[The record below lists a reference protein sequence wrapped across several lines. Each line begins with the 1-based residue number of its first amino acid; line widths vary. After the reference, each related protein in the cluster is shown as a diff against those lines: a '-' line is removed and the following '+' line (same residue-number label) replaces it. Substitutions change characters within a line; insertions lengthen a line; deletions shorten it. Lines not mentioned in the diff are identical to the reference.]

1 MPGAR
6 VAGAKG
12 SGVGPAGFGPAER
25 VRLRLRT
32 LRFMSTS
39 RASVIVFYSLL
50 GITSLLLLWL
60 FSSFLAP
67 AVLAMVLFVFFHG
80 LNERLVLRLRGRRR
94 AAAVIMTT
102 LIVLLVII
110 PLSLLTVMLATQAH
124 GFYLRTKDSAIFGEI
139 FGLFS
144 GQSAIPAKLSQ
155 LLKGVGVSF
164 EPGALA
170 KMAADTLTKIAFFL
184 SERLGN
190 LAGLASDA
198 MSMAVN
204 FCIAMTIIYALFVYG
219 ADLRAA
225 VRRTSPLPQAEA
237 DAIVSRFEQISRAVF
252 VGNGVASLIQGT
264 LVGVG
269 FWLFD
274 AGPAALFGAV
284 SALLAF
290 LPLVG
295 ASLIFLPAA
304 VVLCF
309 TGPLWVAVLFL
320 AYNIV
325 VSVIIEYWLKSK
337 LIGGE
342 EMNPVLAFLA
352 IIAGIQVFGIMGLFY
367 GPLIVTMFLAFIN
380 IYQTRYRTVVHGPD
394 GDRVELTPVPVGDAR
409 TREKVKLAVQVPPPS
424 APAVPA
430 EAHQA
435 QTSADAPG
443 GGSASAAAGA
453 AADGQ

>member
-1 MPGAR
+1 
-6 VAGAKG
+6 
-12 SGVGPAGFGPAER
+12 
-25 VRLRLRT
+25 
-32 LRFMSTS
+32 MSTS
-39 RASVIVFYSLL
+39 RASVVVFYSLL
-50 GITSLLLLWL
+50 GLTGLLLLWL
-60 FSSFLAP
+60 FSSFLGP
-67 AVLAMVLFVFFHG
+67 AVLAMVLFVLFHR
-80 LNERLVLRLRGRRR
+80 LNERLVQKLRGRRR
-94 AAAVIMTT
+94 AAAVITT
-102 LIVLLVII
+102 ALIVLLVII

-144 GQSAIPAKLSQ
+144 GQSVIPDRLSH
-155 LLKGVGVSF
+155 LLAEMGVSF
-164 EPGALA
+164 EPAALA

-184 SERLGN
+184 SDRLGN

-198 MSMAVN
+198 MGLAVN
-204 FCIAMTIIYALFVYG
+204 FCIAMTIIYALLVYG
-219 ADLRAA
+219 GEIRSF
-225 VRRTSPLPQAEA
+225 VRRTSPLPRDEE

-274 AGPAALFGAV
+274 VGPAALFGAL

-295 ASLIFLPAA
+295 ASLIFIPAA
-304 VVLCF
+304 IVLCI
-309 TGPLWVAVLFL
+309 TGPIWAAVLFL

-325 VSVIIEYWLKSK
+325 VSIVIEYWLKSK

-352 IIAGIQVFGIMGLFY
+352 IIAGIQLFGIMGLFY

-394 GDRVELTPVPVGDAR
+394 GDRVELTPVPVRAAK
-409 TREKVKLAVQVPPPS
+409 TRERVDLTAPPVPQPQQQEPS
-424 APAVPA
+424 N
-430 EAHQA
+430 
-435 QTSADAPG
+435 ADAG
-443 GGSASAAAGA
+443 GPAG
-453 AADGQ
+453 GV